1 MTGDC
6 KIWKWELDI
15 TDEQDIVA
23 PLATKFLDVQ
33 WQYDTIA
40 IWGMF
45 DCRIEHDLVPRK
57 LIICGTGNRIS
68 IADVWKH
75 ALYVGTVQESN
86 RRLVW
91 HVFDMGSDLER
102 TREYRGMAKV
112 DILMAGNRT
121 NE

>member
-1 MTGDC
+1 MTVTTVMSGWGDC

-45 DCRIEHDLVPRK
+45 DCRIEHDLVPRNI
-57 LIICGTGNRIS
+57 LIYGTGHRMTLGNAQYI
-68 IADVWKH
+68 
-75 ALYVGTVQESN
+75 GTVQESD

-91 HVFDMGSDLER
+91 HVFDAGSNLER
-102 TREYRGMAKV
+102 TRKYYGLT
-112 DILMAGNRT
+112 D
-121 NE
+121 